1 MSKRKLEVEQ
11 RARRERLKDPR
22 MKEVGVLVGELLDEE
37 CGPSADFATRSRAAR
52 KVFEVLAAEPVDPPR
67 DGEEREN
74 PED

>member
-1 MSKRKLEVEQ
+1 MSKRKLEAEQ

-22 MKEVGVLVGELLDEE
+22 MREIGALVGELADKE
-37 CGPSADFATRSRAAR
+37 CGPNADFSTRSRAAR
-52 KVFEVLAAEPVDPPR
+52 KVFEFFVAESVDPPR